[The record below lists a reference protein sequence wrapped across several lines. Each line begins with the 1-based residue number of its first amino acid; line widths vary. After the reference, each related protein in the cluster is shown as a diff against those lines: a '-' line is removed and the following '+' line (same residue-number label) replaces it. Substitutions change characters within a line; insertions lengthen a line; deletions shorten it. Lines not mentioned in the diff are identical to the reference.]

1 MQVVRREDEIVVLDG
16 DKPSRLIFN
25 VSEDSFETIL
35 RAIRLAKATIAF
47 HEMRTLA
54 AENGY
59 MTDEEINEKIIARRG
74 KNAANQELYEQY

>member
-1 MQVVRREDEIVVLDG
+1 
-16 DKPSRLIFN
+16 
-25 VSEDSFETIL
+25 
-35 RAIRLAKATIAF
+35 
-47 HEMRTLA
+47 MRTLA